1 MSRSHPLP
9 LLEHIFDSASC
20 AVSYVDGVSL
30 EDFLLDRRTKEA
42 VAMNLI
48 NIGEAATKLLRHH
61 AELLDRHPHVRWRS
75 MLAMRNRIAHGYT
88 DLDFHVVWET
98 VTTSLPDLLKAL
110 PPIIREASA
119 ASAPQTPSSSGDR

>member
-9 LLEHIFDSASC
+9 LLEHMFDSASR
-20 AVSYVDGVSL
+20 AVSYIDGFSL
-30 EDFLLDRRTKEA
+30 EDFLMDRRTQEA

-48 NIGEAATKLLRHH
+48 NIGEAATKLLRDHS
-61 AELLDRHPHVRWRS
+61 ELVGRYPPAPWRS
-75 MLAMRNRIAHGYT
+75 MLDMRNRIAHGYI
-88 DLDFHVVWET
+88 DIDFHMVRET
-98 VTTSLPDLLKAL
+98 VTTSLPDLMKAL

>member
-9 LLEHIFDSASC
+9 LLEHMFDSASR
-20 AVSYVDGVSL
+20 AVSYIDGFSL
-30 EDFLLDRRTKEA
+30 EDFLMDRRTQEA

-48 NIGEAATKLLRHH
+48 NIGEAATKLLRDHS
-61 AELLDRHPHVRWRS
+61 ELLDRHPHVRWRS

-110 PPIIREASA
+110 PLIIRDASA
-119 ASAPQTPSSSGDR
+119 ASGPQTPPSSGDR

>member
-9 LLEHIFDSASC
+9 LLEQMFDSASS
-20 AVSYVDGVSL
+20 AVSYVDGLSL
-30 EDFLLDRRTKEA
+30 EDFLLDKRPRDA

-48 NIGEAATKLLRHH
+48 NIGEAGAKLLRHH

-75 MLAMRNRIAHGYT
+75 MFAMRNRIAQGYT

-110 PPIIREASA
+110 PPIIRDASA
-119 ASAPQTPSSSGDR
+119 ASGPQTPSSSGDR

>member
-1 MSRSHPLP
+1 MSRKDALP
-9 LLEHIFDSASC
+9 LLEHMFESASR
-20 AVSYVDGVSL
+20 AVSYIDGFSL
-30 EDFLLDRRTKEA
+30 EDFLLDRRTQEA

-48 NIGEAATKLLRHH
+48 NIGEAATRLLRDHS
-61 AELLDRHPHVRWRS
+61 ELVGRYPPVRWRS

-110 PPIIREASA
+110 PLIIRDASA

>member
-1 MSRSHPLP
+1 MSRKDALP
-9 LLEHIFDSASC
+9 LLEHMFESASR
-20 AVSYVDGVSL
+20 AVSYIDGFSL
-30 EDFLLDRRTKEA
+30 EDFLLDRRTQEA

-98 VTTSLPDLLKAL
+98 VTSSFPDLLKAL
-110 PPIIREASA
+110 PPIIRDASA
-119 ASAPQTPSSSGDR
+119 ASGPQTPPSSGDR

>member
-9 LLEHIFDSASC
+9 LPEHIFDSASC

-48 NIGEAATKLLRHH
+48 NIGEAATKLLRDHS
-61 AELLDRHPHVRWRS
+61 ELVGRYPPVPWRS
-75 MLAMRNRIAHGYT
+75 MLDMRNRIAHGYT
-88 DLDFHVVWET
+88 DLDFPVVWET

-110 PPIIREASA
+110 PPIIRDASA
-119 ASAPQTPSSSGDR
+119 ASGPQTPSSSGDR